1 MIEIIAAPLAHLHK
15 EQHLGLVT
23 EMDHLL
29 TPETITLFG
38 IEPLVAPFKEAVA
51 VETAALGIEQGNL
64 NTGKMEEADAE
75 REDLITGFNH
85 LLENG
90 IRHFDL
96 TKQNAAQILKH
107 IVAKYGSMRRKP
119 NADETVAFRGLTNE
133 LLSAENLPYVSVLS
147 DSMDWITRMQVVNER
162 YGALF
167 VLRNKET
174 KETHVV
180 SSLEAR
186 EVTNPCYKA
195 IVKRINALAEVNGE
209 AKYSSFIN
217 QLNGIIESYK
227 NTMAVQQAARLQ
239 KAATKDTE
247 AK

>member
-1 MIEIIAAPLAHLHK
+1 
-15 EQHLGLVT
+15 
-23 EMDHLL
+23 
-29 TPETITLFG
+29 
-38 IEPLVAPFKEAVA
+38 
-51 VETAALGIEQGNL
+51 
-64 NTGKMEEADAE
+64 
-75 REDLITGFNH
+75 
-85 LLENG
+85 
-90 IRHFDL
+90 
-96 TKQNAAQILKH
+96 
-107 IVAKYGSMRRKP
+107 MRRKP

-227 NTMAVQQAARLQ
+227 NTMAVQQAARLK

>member
-1 MIEIIAAPLAHLHK
+1 MTEIITASLAHLHK

-23 EMDHLL
+23 EMDRLL

-38 IEPLVAPFKEAVA
+38 IEPLVAPFKKAVA
-51 VETAALGIEQGNL
+51 VETAALGTEQGNL
-64 NTGKMEEADAE
+64 NTGKMEDADEE
-75 REDLITGFNH
+75 REDLLTGFNH

-107 IVAKYGSMRRKP
+107 IVEKYGNMRRKP
-119 NADETVAFRGLTNE
+119 NADETVAFRGLANE
-133 LLSAENLPYVSVLS
+133 LLSAENLPYVSALS
-147 DSMDWITRMQVVNER
+147 DAMDWITRIQTVNER

-180 SSLEAR
+180 TSLEAR
-186 EVTNPCYKA
+186 EVTDPCYKA
-195 IVKRINALAEVNGE
+195 IVKRINALAEVNGD

-217 QLNGIIESYK
+217 LYHRE
-227 NTMAVQQAARLQ
+227 L
-239 KAATKDTE
+239 
-247 AK
+247 